1 MKRMRECDTFWKVTY
16 VQGNDW
22 GEEPYETYKI
32 CYTEEELQH
41 CLKWLDYYVYDI
53 RVEKVTRYEFNK

>member
-22 GEEPYETYKI
+22 GEEPYVTYKI